1 VQSFARKYDEKYKAA
16 ADVNTQLA
24 VGVQQH
30 IERFK

>member
-1 VQSFARKYDEKYKAA
+1 VESFATKYDEKAA